1 METQLYCSVNKY
13 IDSCKQLTHER
24 VNCME
29 YTNVYVTPPL
39 FFFFT
44 ENAEAQ
50 LRFKSIFIQS
60 FR

>member
-1 METQLYCSVNKY
+1 METQLHCSVNKC
-13 IDSCKQLTHER
+13 IDSCKQLTLQR
-24 VNCME
+24 VNHIK
-29 YTNVYVTPPL
+29 YTNVYVTPPP
-39 FFFFT
+39 FFLT